1 MAKNNFISIIIST
14 VILFII
20 GSVYYTIFASEL
32 AKYSTAFA
40 NQEFNAV
47 NVIVELI
54 RCAILS
60 FVFVKLVSM
69 LGITNWI
76 KALNVALLLWVG
88 FPFVLWLGA
97 INHEKTPVMLALI
110 HSGDWL
116 IKLIVVLPILAFRN
130 KKNANQ

>member
-1 MAKNNFISIIIST
+1 
-14 VILFII
+14 
-20 GSVYYTIFASEL
+20 
-32 AKYSTAFA
+32 
-40 NQEFNAV
+40 
-47 NVIVELI
+47 
-54 RCAILS
+54 
-60 FVFVKLVSM
+60 M

-116 IKLIVVLPILAFRN
+116 IKLVVVLPILAFRN
-130 KKNANQ
+130 KQNANQ